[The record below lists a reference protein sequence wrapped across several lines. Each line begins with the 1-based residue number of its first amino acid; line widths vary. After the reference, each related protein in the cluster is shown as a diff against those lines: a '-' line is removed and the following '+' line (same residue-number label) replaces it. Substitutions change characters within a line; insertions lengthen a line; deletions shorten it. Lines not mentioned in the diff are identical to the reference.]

1 MSPTL
6 EDLENDLLRRMR
18 EMKAHEIDIDVM
30 KLVEEITPTNKQFLA
45 TVYASAVNW
54 LDKQEEDGG
63 SVSAIISNHVQRH
76 LNEVATKMV
85 ATSDERRAHE
95 VSGEVIEAIFGERE
109 DQ

>member
-6 EDLENDLLRRMR
+6 EDLENELLRRMR

-54 LDKQEEDGG
+54 LDKMDDDTG
-63 SVSAIISNHVQRH
+63 SVNSIIQYHVRQH

-95 VSGEVIEAIFGERE
+95 VSGEVIEAIFGERG
-109 DQ
+109 D